1 VKIILASTLA
11 VLVLTG
17 CVTTTINTPPAKPVP
32 PPPPT
37 PDPRMVAMVRPT
49 TRHYAALSATVE
61 AASIVDTNAPGY
73 GVIGRFPIE
82 HEDGSKTFGVFMQWD
97 NWTTNA
103 YTIQRSKDFINWETV
118 VTSTIQ
124 RTFNSTGSA
133 RKRVPEHRG

>member
-1 VKIILASTLA
+1 
-11 VLVLTG
+11 
-17 CVTTTINTPPAKPVP
+17 
-32 PPPPT
+32 
-37 PDPRMVAMVRPT
+37 MVAMVRPT

-118 VTSTIQ
+118 VTS
-124 RTFNSTGSA
+124 GGDDG
-133 RKRVPEHRG
+133 RVLVIYDPEDFQFYRISP